1 MIKIKK
7 FYNLFLNN
15 RFVFEKPGEA
25 PRAAESETRAE
36 KREPEGKEQV
46 AEQKAERADLADK
59 KAQEETT
66 KPETKED
73 NETPAGKVHKTYIE
87 KTEAIKEADAEKDLK
102 TLQDNDIKTIRFKS
116 RLLKAKTEKEDEN
129 TQALNIKEETAKRIK
144 AYTDKGANDWYTL
157 NYQRLGSDKKGRT
170 HEMNVGLG
178 DILLDP
184 DVKEILL
191 KRSNGTIVKA
201 HRGVVP
207 SRQMHAGRLAFL
219 DENNRYLDTYTGDSF
234 RILSGDETDF
244 KNPEAVKKYLSQFGE
259 EEKTREENEKNYEN
273 EIRSTEDQDVYYTE
287 ANLDPSKSV
296 VEQIKISLN
305 SSQKKNAKIIEDIFK
320 EKLQGKGLS
329 DEAIAKIIAAA
340 IVNAYKESG
349 LNASAIGDH
358 GNSIGLFQ
366 LNING
371 AGHHMSVEER
381 QDPVTNTKTII
392 EREVLGSFGRV
403 LIARAK
409 AGATVTELAAVFSK
423 YIERPRDVYGAMQA
437 RSKSALKM
445 FGERVVSTQD
455 EIAERIDN
463 GKEGANGK
471 GIIKLRSNQDA
482 WIFGSSSVVGL
493 NGTKDKLGLK
503 NVGFFGV
510 VGINS
515 GNFYKKL
522 VENWDRIKA
531 LKFPPQ
537 VILMGMAANGLNNS
551 DSSVRENLE
560 NYSKIKTL
568 LESRGTKITVTTVQ
582 PSEKN
587 GEGVSKFND
596 ELRKTYGENCIDVA
610 KYTTTSDGTAII
622 PEYAAQY
629 GHLKGEGA
637 KILDRMVVGA
647 VKEGANTNEQ
657 SSSNNEKIS
666 EKIQNGII
674 NLSSNQDSW
683 ILGSS
688 SAVQMNRI
696 RDTIS
701 LGNTGFFGI
710 GGSGPEGFYQK
721 LQDYWPK
728 ISQLKLPKQIVI
740 AGLAVNGLSSANNSV
755 EKNLRAYEKIKE
767 FLVNKGVKVKIATI
781 QPAVGKGEVTRKFN
795 DELRQKYGP
804 DTLLDISKHT
814 VTEDGTELK
823 PEFANSDGI
832 HLSKKGYKEFAKMIK
847 ESAAENS

>member
-7 FYNLFLNN
+7 SYNLFLNN
-15 RFVFEKPGEA
+15 RFIFEKPGEA

-59 KAQEETT
+59 KAQETT
-66 KPETKED
+66 NSPENKEAD
-73 NETPAGKVHKTYIE
+73 KETPAGKVHKTYIE
-87 KTEAIKEADAEKDLK
+87 KTEAIKEDDAEKDLK

-116 RLLKAKTEKEDEN
+116 RLLKAKAENEDEN
-129 TQALNIKEETAKRIK
+129 AQALSIKEETAKRIK

-157 NYQRLGSDKKGRT
+157 NYQRLGSDKRGRT

-201 HRGVVP
+201 HRGIVP
-207 SRQMHAGRLAFL
+207 SRQMYAGRQAFL
-219 DENNRYLDTYTGDSF
+219 DENNRYLDSYTGDSF

-259 EEKTREENEKNYEN
+259 EEKTREENEKNYED

-305 SSQKKNAKIIEDIFK
+305 SSQKENAKIIENIFK

-349 LNASAIGDH
+349 LNASAVGDH

-366 LNING
+366 LHIRG
-371 AGHHMSVEER
+371 AGHDMSVEER

-445 FGERVVSTQD
+445 FGERVTNTSD

-463 GKEGANGK
+463 GKDGYNGK
-471 GIIKLRSNQDA
+471 GILKLRSNQDT
-482 WIFGSSSVVGL
+482 WLFGSS
-493 NGTKDKLGLK
+493 
-503 NVGFFGV
+503 
-510 VGINS
+510 
-515 GNFYKKL
+515 
-522 VENWDRIKA
+522 
-531 LKFPPQ
+531 
-537 VILMGMAANGLNNS
+537 
-551 DSSVRENLE
+551 
-560 NYSKIKTL
+560 
-568 LESRGTKITVTTVQ
+568 
-582 PSEKN
+582 
-587 GEGVSKFND
+587 
-596 ELRKTYGENCIDVA
+596 
-610 KYTTTSDGTAII
+610 
-622 PEYAAQY
+622 
-629 GHLKGEGA
+629 
-637 KILDRMVVGA
+637 GA
-647 VKEGANTNEQ
+647 VAMNNIKGA
-657 SSSNNEKIS
+657 
-666 EKIQNGII
+666 
-674 NLSSNQDSW
+674 
-683 ILGSS
+683 LG
-688 SAVQMNRI
+688 
-696 RDTIS
+696 

-710 GGSGPEGFYQK
+710 VGINPMKFSEK
-721 LQDYWPK
+721 LQSEWPR
-728 ISQLKLPKQIVI
+728 ISKLKLPKQIVLVGM
-740 AGLAVNGLSSANNSV
+740 ATNGLGKAENPALI
-755 EKNLRAYEKIKE
+755 EKNLNAYASLKN
-767 FLVNKGVKVKIATI
+767 FLEEKGVKVKIATV
-781 QPAVGKGEVTRKFN
+781 QPAEGMGEQVSQFN
-795 DELRQKYGP
+795 NKLREKY
-804 DTLLDISKHT
+804 DSETLIDIAKYT
-814 VTEDGTELK
+814 TTEDGK
-823 PEFANSDGI
+823 NINPEYAANDGI
-832 HLSKKGYKEFAKMIK
+832 HLSRKGYSKLAELIK
-847 ESAAENS
+847 EGAKKEA

>member
-15 RFVFEKPGEA
+15 RLVFKKTGET
-25 PRAAESETRAE
+25 PRAAEGESLVSMVSRRA
-36 KREPEGKEQV
+36 PEDKEQV

-59 KAQEETT
+59 KATETT
-66 KPETKED
+66 EKPVE

-87 KTEAIKEADAEKDLK
+87 KTEAIKEEDAEKDLK

-116 RLLKAKTEKEDEN
+116 RLLKAKTENEDEN

-191 KRSNGTIVKA
+191 RRSNGTIVKA
-201 HRGVVP
+201 HRGTVP
-207 SRQMHAGRLAFL
+207 PRQMYAGRQAFL
-219 DENNRYLDTYTGDSF
+219 DENNRYLDSYTGDSF

-259 EEKTREENEKNYEN
+259 EEKTREENEKNYED

-329 DEAIAKIIAAA
+329 DEAIAKITAAA

-349 LNASAIGDH
+349 LDASAIGDH

-366 LNING
+366 LHIRG
-371 AGHHMSVEER
+371 AGHDMSVEER
-381 QDPVTNTKTII
+381 QDPTTNTTTII
-392 EREVLGSFGRV
+392 DREVLGSFGRV

-437 RSKSALKM
+437 RSKTALKM
-445 FGERVVSTQD
+445 FGERVVSTTD

-471 GIIKLRSNQDA
+471 GIIKLKSNQDA

-531 LKFPPQ
+531 LKLPPQ
-537 VILMGMAANGLNNS
+537 VILMGMASNGLNNS

-568 LESRGTKITVTTVQ
+568 LESRGTKVTVATVQ

-610 KYTTTSDGTAII
+610 KYTTTPDGKTII

-629 GHLKGEGA
+629 GHLKGEGS
-637 KILDRMVVGA
+637 KILDRMVVQA
-647 VKEGANTNEQ
+647 VKEG
-657 SSSNNEKIS
+657 
-666 EKIQNGII
+666 
-674 NLSSNQDSW
+674 
-683 ILGSS
+683 
-688 SAVQMNRI
+688 
-696 RDTIS
+696 
-701 LGNTGFFGI
+701 
-710 GGSGPEGFYQK
+710 SG
-721 LQDYWPK
+721 
-728 ISQLKLPKQIVI
+728 
-740 AGLAVNGLSSANNSV
+740 
-755 EKNLRAYEKIKE
+755 
-767 FLVNKGVKVKIATI
+767 
-781 QPAVGKGEVTRKFN
+781 
-795 DELRQKYGP
+795 
-804 DTLLDISKHT
+804 
-814 VTEDGTELK
+814 
-823 PEFANSDGI
+823 
-832 HLSKKGYKEFAKMIK
+832 K
-847 ESAAENS
+847 ES